1 MGGEEREEEWGG
13 RGVGG
18 EGQGRWRA
26 LSGSELEELS
36 CREVCEYMHACDE
49 RAATDRRPG
58 CDDDSAKE
66 ERQRR
71 ELARSRAART
81 RAQEHQELASE
92 DEQLPLLQQG
102 GGGESGYYG
111 RLAEAAVRHVL
122 KRDLLRL
129 LADEAL
135 DLLLVTLAG
144 TGRLLCM
151 CPHATAGSLLV
162 TLAGTRLL
170 YVSACYG

>member
-1 MGGEEREEEWGG
+1 MR
-13 RGVGG
+13 
-18 EGQGRWRA
+18 
-26 LSGSELEELS
+26 
-36 CREVCEYMHACDE
+36 ACDE
-49 RAATDRRPG
+49 RAATDQRPA

-71 ELARSRAART
+71 ELDRSRAVRK
-81 RAQEHQELASE
+81 RAQERQELASE
-92 DEQLPLLQQG
+92 DEQLPLLQRG

-122 KRDLLRL
+122 RRDLLRL

-144 TGRLLCM
+144 IRLLYM
-151 CPHATAGSLLV
+151 CPHAAAAVCICVRMLLL
-162 TLAGTRLL
+162 TCCLSR
-170 YVSACYG
+170 